1 MIDGDDHGVPSAD
14 EQGAPADGGHTARP
28 RRSFQR
34 NRLRLG
40 LVIATVC
47 GALAFLVLQGLGEAT
62 TFFRNADEAVAQRD
76 ELGTRRFRLQGTVV
90 PGSVREVGGADEPAV
105 VFRVEYHCAQVAV
118 RHVGNRPELFQ
129 NGIPVV
135 LEGAFGERGDTYE
148 SDRIFVRHTEEY
160 TAEEADRLERAGEEG
175 CPT

>member
-1 MIDGDDHGVPSAD
+1 LIDHDDHGTSAD
-14 EQGAPADGGHTARP
+14 ELGGDEATRP
-28 RRSFQR
+28 RRRFQR

-40 LVIATVC
+40 LVVAAVC

-62 TFFRNADEAVAQRD
+62 TFFRNADEAAAERD
-76 ELGTRRFRLQGTVV
+76 ELGTSRFRLQGTVV
-90 PGSVREVGGADEPAV
+90 PGSVRETGSAADPAV
-105 VFRVEYHCAQVAV
+105 LFQVEFHCERVDV

-135 LEGAFGERGDTYE
+135 LEGAFAEGGDTYE

-160 TAEEADRLERAGEEG
+160 TAEEADRLERAAEEG
-175 CPT
+175 CAP